1 VYIAN
6 NDVEFAKFLPVNKY
20 FFDVPVLVRDY
31 GIALWLLSSIRFC
44 AYFCSCAISAGATRE
59 RGHI

>member
-1 VYIAN
+1 MYIAN
-6 NDVEFAKFLPVNKY
+6 NDVEFAKFYLLISI

-44 AYFCSCAISAGATRE
+44 AYFCSCAISAGTTRE